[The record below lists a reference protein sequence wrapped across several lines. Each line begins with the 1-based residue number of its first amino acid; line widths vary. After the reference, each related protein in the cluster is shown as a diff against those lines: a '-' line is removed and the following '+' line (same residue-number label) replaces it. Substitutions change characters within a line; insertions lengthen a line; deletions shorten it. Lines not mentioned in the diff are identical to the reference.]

1 MPTPPTRVTDGT
13 EYEPVAQVP
22 GPELGAD
29 TRQILTELGY
39 SEADIAGMI
48 SSNVVLAAEKE
59 ATA

>member
-1 MPTPPTRVTDGT
+1 M
-13 EYEPVAQVP
+13 AQVP